1 MKEKGYLIV
10 IITRM
15 YAEKGSEYDEFV
27 KIWNKNENEEFEIIN
42 VDDNSIIILIHGYKE
57 QKDYKQIYEEA
68 KKECKKDIKEF
79 KKILF
84 FYHPPAGKKL
94 EDFETGGIY
103 IKYGS
108 DYSLAQIIKE
118 KEYVDENN
126 AIEILKVIPE
136 NIINSSACI
145 YHWLDKIFGKIYL
158 DIQRIEEKIIEPQS
172 LSVNNEIYSLINLYK
187 TFNWDEIFNE
197 LKTNLKNFEI
207 NTEMID
213 KGNELFKKLKNEK
226 EDHLLIL
233 IQIKYWIKDLFLK
246 LK

>member
-1 MKEKGYLIV
+1 MEKKGYLIV

-15 YAEKGSEYDEFV
+15 YAKKGSEHDEFV
-27 KIWNKNENEEFEIIN
+27 KIWNKDNNKEFEIIN
-42 VDDNSIIILIHGYKE
+42 VDGNSIIILIHGYEE
-57 QKDYKQIYEEA
+57 QYYQNIYEKA
-68 KKECKKDIKEF
+68 KESGNIDINKFE
-79 KKILF
+79 KILF
-84 FYHPPAGKKL
+84 FYHPPAGKEL
-94 EDFETGGIY
+94 NHFEEGGIY

-108 DYSLAQIIKE
+108 NSPLE
-118 KEYVDENN
+118 KIVKDCVDENN
-126 AIEILKVIPE
+126 AKKILNFIPK

-158 DIQRIEEKIIEPQS
+158 DIQRIEEKKNETPS
-172 LSVNNEIYSLINLYK
+172 LSVNNEIYSLINLYNM
-187 TFNWDEIFNE
+187 FNWDEIFNE

>member
-1 MKEKGYLIV
+1 MKEKEYLIV

-15 YAEKGSEYDEFV
+15 YADRGSEHDEFVRIWKVDEKKEFV
-27 KIWNKNENEEFEIIN
+27 KIY
-42 VDDNSIIILIHGYKE
+42 DDGKSIIILIHGHNE
-57 QKDYKQIYEEA
+57 QNDYQQIYEEA
-68 KKECKKDIKEF
+68 KKRCKIDINKF
-79 KKILF
+79 NNILF
-84 FYHPPAGKKL
+84 FYHPRSGESL
-94 EDFETGGIY
+94 NNFETGGKY

-108 DYSLAQIIKE
+108 NSPLAQKIKE
-118 KEYVDENN
+118 HVDKNN
-126 AIEILKVIPE
+126 AIKILKVIPE

-197 LKTNLKNFEI
+197 LKTNLVNFEI

-213 KGNELFKKLKNEK
+213 EGNSLFKKLKNEK
-226 EDHLLIL
+226 ENHLLIL
-233 IQIKYWIKDLFLK
+233 IQIKDWIKDLFEK